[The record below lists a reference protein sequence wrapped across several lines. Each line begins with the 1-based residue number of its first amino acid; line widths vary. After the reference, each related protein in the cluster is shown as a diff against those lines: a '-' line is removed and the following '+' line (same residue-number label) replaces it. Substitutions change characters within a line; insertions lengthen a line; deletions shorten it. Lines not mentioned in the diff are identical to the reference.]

1 MPFALD
7 IGMQEM
13 QASKNTSQFV
23 AGLEYPASKNSIL
36 AAARKASVGPTVQ
49 DALSKLPDR
58 EYADAEDL
66 TQALNASS

>member
-1 MPFALD
+1 MRFALK

-13 QASKNTSQFV
+13 QASRTTSQFV

-49 DALSKLPDR
+49 DALNKLPDR
-58 EYADAEDL
+58 EYSDAADL
-66 TQALNASS
+66 TQELNAG